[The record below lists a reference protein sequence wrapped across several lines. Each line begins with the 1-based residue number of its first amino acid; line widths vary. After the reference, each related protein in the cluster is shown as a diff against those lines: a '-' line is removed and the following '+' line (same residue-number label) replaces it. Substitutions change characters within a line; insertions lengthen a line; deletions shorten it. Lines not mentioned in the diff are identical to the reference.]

1 MKKKYIIKAA
11 LFLTIFSTSCQKNF
25 LERYPLD
32 QLVDENYWAT
42 EEHLVLAA
50 NACYANVK
58 SKNTIDMERMGD
70 NAFQSTT
77 SDNYRIIG
85 SGNFGYELATL
96 NNEWRAMYTAIRDC
110 NVFLLN
116 YNRAESVPVE
126 RREEIAGEVR
136 AIRAY
141 LYAYL
146 TLFFGDVPL
155 VTEPL
160 DVDEVFGPR
169 DPAETIQ
176 DFILDEFDA
185 AAETLPPGLRDAG
198 NIGRMTKGAALAM
211 KARYALYFGRY
222 AVAEDAA
229 KQVMDLGVYEL
240 WNQGT
245 PETTYNLL
253 FTHAG
258 KIRTGNNKETIVARI
273 HLLDVHMH
281 NMSRETQVPDQ
292 STRFSPTKSLVDAY
306 LCSDGLPID
315 KSPLYGENT
324 YEAIF
329 ENRDPRM
336 KQTILA
342 PGAEWGGRS
351 DGNPNQPDINIFTA
365 PKFLN
370 DRLGCVTLTGFYFT
384 KYVHVPAVAQVSR
397 DENDIHLLR
406 YAEVLLTYAEA
417 LLEQG
422 KLTQVAIDETIN
434 LLRDRVGMKRMVISE
449 LEANEMDLREE
460 VRRERRVELALE
472 GQRYFDIKRWQI
484 GSVLGEDVL
493 GVRRSLVMDESSV
506 QNQRVNGSGYIIVHD
521 GRRFVE
527 PQHYLWP
534 VPQTQLD
541 RNPALGQNTG
551 WPL

>member
-1 MKKKYIIKAA
+1 MKKRFIIKLA
-11 LFLTIFSTSCQKNF
+11 LLFTLGFTGCQKDF
-25 LERYPLD
+25 LDRYPMDTITDDLF
-32 QLVDENYWAT
+32 WIT
-42 EEHLVLAA
+42 EEHLILAA

-85 SGNFGYELATL
+85 SGNFGYELGTI
-96 NNEWRAMYTAIRDC
+96 NTEWRAMYTAIRDC
-110 NVFLLN
+110 NVFMAN
-116 YNRAESVPVE
+116 YNRATEVPEE

-160 DVDEVFGPR
+160 EVDDLYGPR
-169 DPAETIQ
+169 DDAETIQ

-185 AAETLPPGLRDAG
+185 AAERLPAGLRDAA

-211 KARYALYFGRY
+211 KARYALYFGRWD
-222 AVAEDAA
+222 VAEKAA
-229 KQVMDLGVYEL
+229 RDVMDMGVYEL
-240 WNQGT
+240 WTQGT

-292 STRFSPTKSLVDAY
+292 SARFNPTKSLVDTY
-306 LCSDGLPID
+306 LCTDGLPID
-315 KSPLYGENT
+315 KSSLYNEST
-324 YEAIF
+324 YEKIF

-336 KQTILA
+336 RQTILA
-342 PGAEWGGRS
+342 PGDAWGGRS
-351 DGNPNQPDINIFTA
+351 DGNPNQPDLDIFTA

-370 DRLGCVTLTGFYFT
+370 DRQGCVTVSGYYFT
-384 KYVHVPAVAQVSR
+384 KYVDIPTVAQVNR

-417 LLEQG
+417 MLEQG
-422 KLTQVAIDETIN
+422 KLTQAVINETIN
-434 LLRDRVGMKRMVISE
+434 LLRDRVGMKRMSIAEIEENE
-449 LEANEMDLREE
+449 LDLREE

-472 GQRYFDIKRWQI
+472 GQRYFDIKRWKI
-484 GSVLGEDVL
+484 GDVLAEDVL
-493 GVRRSLVMDESSV
+493 GVRRNLVMDQSSV
-506 QNQRVNGSGYIIVHD
+506 ANQRVNSAGYIIVND
-521 GRRFVE
+521 GRRFE
-527 PQHYLWP
+527 NPRHYLWP
-534 VPQTQLD
+534 VPQTQHD
-541 RNPALGQNTG
+541 RNPALGQNPG
-551 WPL
+551 W